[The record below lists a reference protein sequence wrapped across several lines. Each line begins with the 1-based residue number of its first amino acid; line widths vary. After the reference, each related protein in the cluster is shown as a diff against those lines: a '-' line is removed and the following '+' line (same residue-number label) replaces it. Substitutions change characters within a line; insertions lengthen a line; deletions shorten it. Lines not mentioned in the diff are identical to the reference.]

1 MRTITATEFKAKCLA
16 LLDEV
21 QSTGEPITIS
31 KRGKPVAEVIPA
43 VPRKGKYPQDSL
55 KGTVEVL
62 GDIIEPAFAPE
73 DWESERDS

>member
-21 QSTGEPITIS
+21 QKTGEPITVS
-31 KRGKPVAEVIPA
+31 KRGKPVAQV
-43 VPRKGKYPQDSL
+43 VPHIQYEGKYPQDSL

-62 GDIIEPAFAPE
+62 GDIIEPAIPLE
-73 DWESERDS
+73 DWNMLRDD